1 MTVTVKKTF
10 DDVDAGIENMLAAA
24 IADYNN
30 GTKNERM
37 KEEFAEGFVV
47 KKGVKYIKI
56 MTNNGGNA
64 WGFVVNTDNDKT
76 FKKGDILKCAGW
88 AAPARNGA
96 RGNVLEGGFAINWT
110 GPLYL

>member
-1 MTVTVKKTF
+1 MTIAVKKTF

-56 MTNNGGNA
+56 MTNNGGSA
-64 WGFVVNTDNDKT
+64 WGFVVNTDNDKK